1 MRSTKALWD
10 LMSLVSG
17 ELLSKIAGFV
27 AFAYLAR
34 NFSAESYG
42 TIEFAFGL
50 FVFFSS
56 IVEFGYGPIGAREVA
71 TSPEKRS
78 YYAST
83 IFSSRILWALLCL
96 PLMNAMA
103 WLMDVTDSTRQMV
116 MIVSVGL
123 LAVPFNCR
131 WLLQGMEKMA
141 WVSLAQAIRMAVF
154 LVGVLIFVHTASS
167 VLVVGVIEVAG
178 GVAVALYFLWFQ
190 YLLGVKLQTNFKRS
204 DIAAVT
210 SKAKAIGLGQVVWS
224 FNQNLPTVL
233 IVWFVGPVELA
244 WYGAALRIVNALAS
258 FSMLYH
264 FNIYPTV
271 VRRLGKSQEDYRQFS
286 EPSVRICA
294 WSGLLVAYV
303 GVLLAVPLCEFAFGE
318 KYALAALPLSI
329 LIWTIPFA
337 LLSGHA
343 RWALIA
349 SDKQKYVMVA
359 QMSGCITSIIVGLL
373 LIPEYHAVGG
383 SIAMVS
389 SALVVWLV
397 AHYFA
402 CRHVT
407 KIPVSPVFIPFC
419 LVSSLLLASW
429 LMGLAQGL
437 FVIIPIAAFIL
448 LAPLVDS
455 RLLRDIPTLMR
466 IKSES
471 P

>member
-1 MRSTKALWD
+1 MKSSKALWD
-10 LMSLVSG
+10 LVSLTGG
-17 ELLSKIAGFV
+17 ELLSKVAGFV

-50 FVFFSS
+50 LVFFSS

-71 TSPEKRS
+71 TSPGTRS
-78 YYAST
+78 HFAST
-83 IFSSRILWALLCL
+83 IFSARILWALLCL
-96 PLMNAMA
+96 PLMNATA
-103 WLMDVTDSTRQMV
+103 WYMDVTETTRQMV
-116 MIVSVGL
+116 FIVSIGL

-141 WVSLAQAIRMAVF
+141 WVSLAQAIRMFVF
-154 LVGVLIFVHTASS
+154 LIGVLVFVHATSS
-167 VLVVGVIEVAG
+167 LLVVGFIEVAG

-190 YLLGVKLQTNFKRS
+190 FLLGVKPRLNFTLS
-204 DIAAVT
+204 DIRSMT
-210 SKAKAIGLGQVVWS
+210 SKAKAIGLGQIVWT

-271 VRRLGKSQEDYRQFS
+271 VRRLGKSQEDYKQFS

-294 WSGLLVAYV
+294 WGGLLVAFV
-303 GVLLAVPLCEFAFGE
+303 GVLVAEPLCEFAFGE
-318 KYALAALPLSI
+318 KYTTAALPLSI
-329 LIWTIPFA
+329 LIWTIP
-337 LLSGHA
+337 LTLMSGHA

-349 SDKQKYVMVA
+349 SDKQRYVMIA
-359 QMSGCITSIIVGLL
+359 QVSGCITSILVGLL
-373 LIPEYHAVGG
+373 LIPKYHAIGG
-383 SIAMVS
+383 SIAMVT

-402 CRHVT
+402 GLYVT
-407 KIPVSPVFIPFC
+407 KVPVRPVLIPVC
-419 LVSSLLLASW
+419 LVSLLLAGSW
-429 LMGLAQGL
+429 LTGLAQGVL
-437 FVIIPIAAFIL
+437 VVVPIAAFVV
-448 LAPLVDS
+448 LAPLIDT
-455 RLLRDIPTLMR
+455 RLIRDIPTLMR

-471 P
+471 T